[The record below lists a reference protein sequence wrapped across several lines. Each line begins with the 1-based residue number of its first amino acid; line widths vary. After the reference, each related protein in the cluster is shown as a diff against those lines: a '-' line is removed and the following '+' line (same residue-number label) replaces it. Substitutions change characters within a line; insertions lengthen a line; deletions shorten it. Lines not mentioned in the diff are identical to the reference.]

1 MNSLISEIERGI
13 QEREKVLNNIF
24 EIYKKE
30 TNKINKSQDELQ
42 IEIHFKGNKDKFRD
56 DIITQFKGTNLSK
69 VKVEEIANEFSD
81 FIWIIGDYILDN
93 SEKLR
98 KIATNENIVQKI
110 QDNIQ
115 KNYQELITKV
125 YPDLVEIYYHDKLLE
140 NHSIGQRVSELILF
154 ILTQED
160 NYLIIIDQPEDD
172 LDNQIIYEEVIS
184 TIKKKKVKI
193 QFIFATY
200 NANIS
205 VLGDAE
211 CIISAQYDDR
221 INLDIGNIDYSTTH
235 KKIIDIMGGGS
246 EAFEKRK
253 LIYTNWK

>member
-1 MNSLISEIERGI
+1 M
-13 QEREKVLNNIF
+13 
-24 EIYKKE
+24 
-30 TNKINKSQDELQ
+30 
-42 IEIHFKGNKDKFRD
+42 
-56 DIITQFKGTNLSK
+56 
-69 VKVEEIANEFSD
+69 
-81 FIWIIGDYILDN
+81 DN

-125 YPDLVEIYYHDKLLE
+125 CPDLVEIYYHDKLLE
-140 NHSIGQRVSELILF
+140 NHSIGQIVSELILF

-200 NANIS
+200 NANIP

-211 CIISAQYDDR
+211 CIISVQYDDR